1 MKTSLTTVT
10 GVLIAA
16 VLGAGAGFASWQF
29 FKHEDG
35 PTPLF
40 VELTPAKAPPPPPEL
55 MGAAA
60 PDFALPDL
68 AGEQRTLADWSGKVV
83 VLNFWATWC
92 APCREEMPMLVE
104 IGDEY
109 RGKGVEV
116 VGVAV
121 DDRDKIAEFV
131 DEFRVNFPIVYGE
144 LAALKLSQTY
154 GNRIGALPYTAII
167 DRQGRIVHMHAGIL
181 KKPDLERELMTLL

>member
-29 FKHEDG
+29 FTHEDG

-55 MGAAA
+55 IGAAA
-60 PDFALPDL
+60 PDFVLPDL

-121 DDRDKIAEFV
+121 DDRDKIES
-131 DEFRVNFPIVYGE
+131 RVRAGLFGMPS
-144 LAALKLSQTY
+144 ADHTLSQD
-154 GNRIGALPYTAII
+154 REFDHITAPIC
-167 DRQGRIVHMHAGIL
+167 QG
-181 KKPDLERELMTLL
+181 TNS